1 MFVPHTTPRQ
11 NGAHRIIRSGPESGD
26 VMDIP
31 LLAIKLHIPPARPDL
46 VPRPR
51 LLQRLDAGL
60 QPGHRLTLVA
70 ALVTAVVVLVR
81 RDLFLSPS
89 AFAKAALIVRGWD

>member
-1 MFVPHTTPRQ
+1 
-11 NGAHRIIRSGPESGD
+11 
-26 VMDIP
+26 MDTP
-31 LLAIKLHIPPARPDL
+31 LLATKLHIPPARPDL

-70 ALVTAVVVLVR
+70 ALVAAVVVLVR
-81 RDLFLSPS
+81 RICSCPVSFCQGR
-89 AFAKAALIVRGWD
+89 AECERRRLIYR